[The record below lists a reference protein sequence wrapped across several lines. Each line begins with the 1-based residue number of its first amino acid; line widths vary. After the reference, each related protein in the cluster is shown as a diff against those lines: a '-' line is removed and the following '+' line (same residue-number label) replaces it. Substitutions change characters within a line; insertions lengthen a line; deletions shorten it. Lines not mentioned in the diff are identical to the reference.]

1 MGGDGAT
8 CPATGGRRREYA
20 VMHASN
26 DQSGVAR
33 RRFLKG
39 TLATA
44 AGGLLVP
51 AVASRSQ
58 AAAALPVVGQTVN
71 LSVSVFGAVMTSSL
85 QSGEQT
91 LNFIGSRVVK
101 ALAGGPDFVRLQSLD
116 FTLEAA
122 HPLFGKITMTLPDV
136 DVSPLSTV
144 RLSSS
149 GFTETWYETSKIKFE
164 RSGNLPGPFEFQSE
178 KPPRLP
184 RPCPTGRRPRLQT
197 QTARPQ
203 AASSTRLCSHRLSQ
217 AATSGLTSRRSRP
230 TSASCWRRNPVSPPQ
245 LRRTKRL
252 PDCADQG
259 LGD

>member
-1 MGGDGAT
+1 
-8 CPATGGRRREYA
+8 
-20 VMHASN
+20 MHASN

-71 LSVSVFGAVMTSSL
+71 LSVSVFGDVMTSSL

-101 ALAGGPDFVRLQSLD
+101 VLAGGPDFVRLQSLD

-178 KPPRLP
+178 KPLTATATMPNWP
-184 RPCPTGRRPRLQT
+184 PPPQATNPDGSPTGGVLYSVVQPPTFTGGDQRVDF
-197 QTARPQ
+197 TAF
-203 AASSTRLCSHRLSQ
+203 
-217 AATSGLTSRRSRP
+217 
-230 TSASCWRRNPVSPPQ
+230 PPNVGQ
-245 LRRTKRL
+245 LMA
-252 PDCADQG
+252 P
-259 LGD
+259 